1 MLPSLRSVIFA
12 IGLAWLPM
20 LASAADDAVQT
31 NSANP
36 DYLVNL
42 WGADEGMPMA
52 SVTDVAQTPDG
63 YLWCGTLVAGLMR
76 FDGVNFVSFTA
87 ANIPE
92 IQSEGIHKLAVDQA
106 GRLWINTLNNALVIW
121 DSSGFQSAVATGVRV
136 DRLLWS
142 AADEIIFLEESGKL
156 FRLKRSGQSWSGES
170 IPLPELKAR
179 QVCADA
185 FGRVWYLRTNNVL
198 AFWHQGKFRTLESP
212 LGLEGRIIRQLA
224 ADRLGQVWVGTDQ
237 TLARW
242 QEDRFVSVDPG
253 DDQSSLAV
261 KRIIPA
267 GSGSLWVEAN
277 GRMRR
282 LAEGRW
288 VAESF
293 AWKNDF
299 GKLGALQFVR
309 VDSEGGIW
317 TGARD
322 SGLIHLAPDGAVTR
336 LTTRDGLPSN
346 SLLFASEDRQGNIW
360 SGYARGGLIQVRPRL
375 FRTVAK
381 PQGLSDTLVSTVCQD
396 ADGAVW
402 IGTHSGTVVRW
413 QEGNCTSVD
422 LPAGMASRPTVV
434 TADAAGRKWIAVPN
448 VGLMVHESGNTRL
461 VADKQKFSSD
471 IRLLFSGSN
480 NVLWIGNF
488 NGIWT
493 YKDEQ
498 LKKVYSSGPGA
509 VESPAAMTETADG
522 TIWAGT
528 FGGFL
533 LRWDGTRFNRSE
545 PPERQS
551 LGRLWSLCADKSGGI
566 WIGSS
571 RGGLLHWRGGEF
583 RRYTMKQGLPSDC
596 IVQVMSDAKDNLWLD
611 TTAGIVRVDAAAFDH
626 FDSGDLDTLPV
637 SVYGREDGLLT
648 IGPAIEFQPNCW
660 RAKNGELWFAMAN
673 GVASVNPDSIRID
686 LTPPSMV
693 IEEIRVNGMNVW
705 PSRPGAVF
713 AAAESAT
720 AEKSAAHPFVK
731 VGPGRQDLDFRFT
744 GLSLGSP
751 FKVRFKYLLE
761 GLDQDW
767 SDVGDERAATYR
779 SVPPGE
785 YRFLLMACN
794 RDGQWSEPATL
805 AQLEITPHFYETAW
819 FQGVVLLGVIGGGS
833 GFAFWYARWR
843 ARRRMAELKR
853 QGAIDRERARIA
865 QDLHDDLGSDLTE
878 ISFLGAIGRSEVGI
892 PPEVRTRFD
901 GITQRARNMTRG
913 LDEIVWAVNPS
924 NDSLAS
930 TVNYVC
936 SRVLE
941 RSRAAGVDCHLDVAA
956 ELPVLELSSDQ
967 RHNLLMAVTEA
978 VTNVI
983 KHSQAAEIWL
993 RIHIQGG
1000 GLMICVEDN
1009 GRGME
1014 SASVAGERNG
1024 LANMRHRC
1032 EQLGGK
1038 LQIESLPGSGTK
1050 VTFRLPLKLVTSE

>member
-1 MLPSLRSVIFA
+1 MHSGLRLVVLA
-12 IGLAWLPM
+12 VGLALLP
-20 LASAADDAVQT
+20 LPAGAAGDTVQT
-31 NSANP
+31 NSPNP
-36 DYLVNL
+36 DYMVNL

-76 FDGVNFVSFTA
+76 FDGVNFVPFST

-121 DSSGFQSAVATGVRV
+121 DATGFQSAVATGVRV
-136 DRLLWS
+136 NRLLWS
-142 AADEIIFLEESGKL
+142 AADEVIFFEEGGKL
-156 FRLKRSGQSWSGES
+156 FWLQRTGQGWSSES
-170 IPLPELKAR
+170 IPLPEWKAR

-185 FGRVWYLRTNNVL
+185 DGRVWYLRTNNVL
-198 AFWHQGKFRTLESP
+198 ASWQQGKHLTLESP
-212 LGLEGRIIRQLA
+212 PGLEGRSIRQLA
-224 ADRLGQVWVGTDQ
+224 ADRLGQVWVGTDEM
-237 TLARW
+237 LARW
-242 QEDRFVSVDPG
+242 EGDRFVSVDPG
-253 DDQSSLAV
+253 GDQAQLAV

-267 GSGSLWVEAN
+267 GRGSLWVEAN

-282 LAEGRW
+282 MAEGRW
-288 VAESF
+288 VAESP

-299 GKLGALQFVR
+299 GKLGPLQFVC

-317 TGARD
+317 AGARD
-322 SGLIHLAPDGAVTR
+322 SGLIHLAPDGTVTR

-381 PQGLSDTLVSTVCQD
+381 SQGLSDTLVSTVCQD
-396 ADGAVW
+396 AEGAVW
-402 IGTHSGTVVRW
+402 IGTHSGTVARW
-413 QEGNCTSVD
+413 QDGRCTNID
-422 LPAGMASRPTVV
+422 LPASRSSRPTVV
-434 TADAAGRKWIAVPN
+434 TADAAGRKWFAVPN

-461 VADKQKFSSD
+461 VADKQQISGD
-471 IRLLFSGSN
+471 IRLLFSASN
-480 NVLWIGNF
+480 NELWIGNF
-488 NGIWT
+488 NGIWSR
-493 YKDEQ
+493 KDEQ
-498 LKKVYSSGPGA
+498 LTKVYSSGPAA
-509 VESPAAMTETADG
+509 VESPAAMAETADG
-522 TIWAGT
+522 TIWVGT
-528 FGGFL
+528 FGGYL

-545 PPERQS
+545 PPERPS
-551 LGRLWSLCADKSGGI
+551 LGRLWALCADKDGGL
-566 WIGSS
+566 WMGSS
-571 RGGLLHWRGGEF
+571 RGGLLHWRDGKF
-583 RRYTMKQGLPSDC
+583 RRYTTKQGLPSDC
-596 IVQVMSDAKDNLWLD
+596 IVQVMLDGKENLWLD
-611 TTAGIVRVDAAAFDH
+611 TTAGIVRVDGTAFSR
-626 FDSGDLDTLPV
+626 FDSGELDTLPV

-660 RAKNGELWFAMAN
+660 RARNGELWFAMAN
-673 GVASVNPDSIRID
+673 GVASVNPDSIKIN
-686 LTPPSMV
+686 LTPPSV
-693 IEEIRVNGMNVW
+693 VLEEIRVNGTNVW
-705 PSRPGAVF
+705 PARPGAVF
-713 AAAESAT
+713 AAVATGT
-720 AEKSAAHPFVK
+720 AETSAAHPFVK

-761 GLDQDW
+761 GLDDDW
-767 SDVGDERAATYR
+767 SDVGDKRTATYR
-779 SVPPGE
+779 SVPPGD

-805 AQLEITPHFYETAW
+805 AQVEITPHFYETAW
-819 FQGVVLLGVIGGGS
+819 FQGVALLAVIGGGS

-878 ISFLGAIGRSEVGI
+878 ISFLGAIGRTEAGI
-892 PPEVRTRFD
+892 PAEVRTRFD

-913 LDEIVWAVNPS
+913 LDEIVWAVNPA

-930 TVNYVC
+930 TVSYVC

-941 RSRAAGVDCHLDVAA
+941 RSRAAGVDCHLDVAT
-956 ELPVLELSSDQ
+956 ELPEIELSSDQ
-967 RHNLLMAVTEA
+967 RHNVLLAVTEA

-983 KHSQAAEIWL
+983 KHSRAAEIWL
-993 RIHIQGG
+993 HIRIQGDS
-1000 GLMICVEDN
+1000 LMLCVEDN
-1009 GRGME
+1009 GHGFEPERATGT
-1014 SASVAGERNG
+1014 RNG

-1032 EQLGGK
+1032 EQLGGE
-1038 LQIESLPGSGTK
+1038 LQIESVPGSGSK
-1050 VTFRLPLKLVTSE
+1050 VTFHLPLKPVDQE